1 MKANANSPSIDIT
14 LYLGSSLFNG
24 NELQYFQNT
33 LLGLAPEWASKLHLW
48 RFREPPVEI
57 DVTREGAIENL
68 MVSKGIER
76 GELFRRLE
84 KLAPLPAPER
94 RLGSM
99 ELRGAYRG
107 LTVVLSFDDWM
118 FSPIGA
124 SWIPGNRIT
133 FQVRRSKIE
142 QNGASAWAEE
152 CISLCCMAVDPL
164 FGFACATEEYTAKNM
179 STDGGGLR
187 AIGIDIAKHLPGLYW
202 LNFFGAPYAALIGH
216 EALSS
221 TPAEGV
227 VACKSGYLI
236 RLSSGPEHWNSAEGS
251 HREAAARKHLGCK
264 YFFDRGSCDRETVSP
279 FCLPKLN
286 SAGKVEADVGIDS
299 AIRQIR
305 ITKS

>member
-1 MKANANSPSIDIT
+1 MKAKENSPSIDIT

-24 NELQYFQNT
+24 NELQYLQNT
-33 LLGLAPEWASKLHLW
+33 ILRLAPEWAAKLHLW
-48 RFREPPVEI
+48 RFREPPVGI
-57 DVTREGAIENL
+57 DVAREGSIENL
-68 MVSKGIER
+68 MLSKGIER
-76 GELFRRLE
+76 GKLFRRLE
-84 KLAPLPAPER
+84 KLAPLPNPER

-118 FSPIGA
+118 FSPIGT

-133 FQVRRSKIE
+133 FQVRRNKIE
-142 QNGASAWAEE
+142 QTGASEWVEE
-152 CISLCCMAVDPL
+152 CVSLCCMTVDPL

-179 STDGGGLR
+179 STDCGGLR

-216 EALSS
+216 EVLSS
-221 TPAEGV
+221 TPAERV

-236 RLSSGPEHWNSAEGS
+236 RLSSGPEDWNSAEAS
-251 HREAAARKHLGCK
+251 HREAAARKHLGCQ

-286 SAGKVEADVGIDS
+286 SPGNVEADVGVDS

-305 ITKS
+305 IKKS